1 MAAMN
6 PFRRDFR
13 QHTGADPR
21 LLGEVEDLLQ
31 LAIREDN
38 DIRGDI
44 TSAALIPESV
54 PGAAEVAAREEGV
67 VAGNAV
73 APAVLKAV
81 DPALEWKPALEDGA
95 PVMPGKKIGTII
107 GPVRTMLTA
116 ERLLLNMLGRLSGI
130 ATLTRAYVNEVAGTG
145 ARVYDTR
152 KTTLGWRYLEK
163 YAVHCGG
170 GCNHR
175 TGLFDAILI
184 KDNHLA
190 FAHEEGLS
198 PAEAVRRGKAYAAE
212 HFRPEEDLPLIEV
225 EVDSLEQLRSVLTA
239 EPDIVL
245 LDNMTP
251 ELLSQAVQIRNAA
264 GSGAELEASGGINLK
279 TIRAAAESGVDR
291 ISVGALT
298 HSARSLDIGLD
309 WI

>member
-1 MAAMN
+1 MTAPA
-6 PFRRDFR
+6 PSRKDFR
-13 QHTGADPR
+13 QHTGTDPR
-21 LLGEVEDLLQ
+21 LLAETADLLK

-38 DIRGDI
+38 DLRGDI

-54 PGAAEVAAREEGV
+54 SGAAVVAAREEGV

-73 APAVLKAV
+73 APAILKAV
-81 DPALEWKPALEDGA
+81 DPALEWKPALGDGA
-95 PVMPGKKIGTII
+95 PVMPGKKIGTIT

-116 ERLLLNMLGRLSGI
+116 ERLLLNLLGRLSGI
-130 ATLTRAYVNEVAGTG
+130 ATLTRAYVAEVAGTG

-170 GCNHR
+170 GFNHR

-190 FAHEEGLS
+190 FSQTEGLS
-198 PAEAVRRGKAYAAE
+198 PADAVRRSKAYAAE
-212 HFRPEEDLPLIEV
+212 HFRGEEDPPLIEV

-251 ELLSQAVQIRNAA
+251 DLLAEAVRIRNAA
-264 GSGAELEASGGINLK
+264 GSRAELEASGGINLK

-309 WI
+309 WL